1 MQNRRGNGFAV
12 VLIVIGAIMLLGIA
26 LPLIHGIFRILF
38 PVLLV
43 ALGYYGIKNGRKTI
57 GWIAMFIGIMWLLAK
72 LSWIIGPLLGI
83 ALVVWGISVLK
94 GRRNRTY

>member
-1 MQNRRGNGFAV
+1 MQNRKGNGLAI
-12 VLIVIGAIMLLGIA
+12 VLIVIGAIMLMGV
-26 LPLIHGIFRILF
+26 LPHLIHGIFGILF

-43 ALGYYGIKNGRKTI
+43 ALGYYGIKSGRKII
-57 GWIAMFIGIMWLLAK
+57 GWVVMFIGVMSLIAK

-94 GRRNRTY
+94 GRRNGTY

>member
-1 MQNRRGNGFAV
+1 MQRRQGNGLAIA
-12 VLIVIGAIMLLGIA
+12 LIVIGAIMLLGLA
-26 LPLIHGIFRILF
+26 LPLIHGIFRLLF

-43 ALGYYGIKNGRKTI
+43 VLGYYGIKSGRKLI
-57 GWIAMFIGIMWLLAK
+57 GWAVLFIGVMSLLAK

-94 GRRNRTY
+94 GKRTGTY